1 MFKFSILFFFKE
13 IFFCE
18 GKKMK
23 TFMKYWGIGTIFS
36 TMESSKLI
44 NCQTWN
50 GQNHHALSSYW
61 NLSIVAY
68 ERFWHKLNYF
78 LFCPNFEKNIFYLCW
93 NFNNYYK
100 IKIWSTSIV
109 EFIFFCLCWNFNNY
123 YKIKIWSTLIVEFF
137 FFLFVLKF

>member
-78 LFCPNFEKNIFYLCW
+78 LFCPNFEKIFSICAEILIIIIKSKFEALRLLNLFFSVCAEILIIIIKSKFEALW
-93 NFNNYYK
+93 LLNF
-100 IKIWSTSIV
+100 I
-109 EFIFFCLCWNFNNY
+109 
-123 YKIKIWSTLIVEFF
+123 